1 MKEIYIDRV
10 SNISVQGPVTSIEFA
25 RAKTVAG
32 QKELDF
38 EPKITLTLTT
48 QNLMGLIAALNK
60 TGEAIIEKNKNK
72 NLENKSSAKSE
83 KGIEKQ

>member
-72 NLENKSSAKSE
+72 NSENNVSAKSE